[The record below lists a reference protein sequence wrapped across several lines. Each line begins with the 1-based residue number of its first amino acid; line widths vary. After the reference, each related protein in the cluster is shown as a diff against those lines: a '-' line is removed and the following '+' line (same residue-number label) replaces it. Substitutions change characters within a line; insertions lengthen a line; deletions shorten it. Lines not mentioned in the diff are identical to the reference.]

1 MNIPRK
7 SSKFTRVQFWRGV
20 ATEIWQGFNEQEL
33 RIKNTEW
40 EEITSEEGNDAV
52 MTGLFRE
59 YVERNLTRGDED
71 LVDVLVD

>member
-1 MNIPRK
+1 M
-7 SSKFTRVQFWRGV
+7 
-20 ATEIWQGFNEQEL
+20 WQGFNEQEL